1 MTSTDISVQGQVE
14 KHLTLAQSNPSLCI
28 APYNILDVRHSDFL
42 PNIIYKTCCCNLDAR
57 TFVASTGLD
66 PFAEIKAQQLAGEWP
81 TACHRCRS
89 EEHHGGQSE
98 RVVGFMMYPTQRLQ
112 KFIDTTVV
120 NDYEVR
126 VKFSNLCN
134 LACRS
139 CSPTESSSYAR
150 ITNTTVD
157 TQYEV
162 DISESPE
169 HWEFITAS
177 ILEKKDL
184 YEHFYVHFIGGE
196 SLIQP
201 GMKKLIDW
209 MIDQGIA
216 PDINLRLTTALTVNP
231 NQDLLSKMSQF
242 KTIDINLSIDSV
254 DRNYQYIR
262 WPARFEKIEINLD
275 TLVDFDKK
283 LTVQRGRKV
292 WMPRWN
298 CVLTPVFSLNNIF
311 YIKDWIDYWNNWFAR
326 KGFVF
331 LMFSIN
337 LTEPTW
343 HLDVEAL
350 PLEYRPV
357 LAGILTECLTH
368 ELFVRYPNETK
379 ALYNFLTSTIDELAT
394 MPENLEQWQKYLSH
408 TAYFDKKTNQS
419 FAILNERLYNILSMN
434 DRSTFQYIFDRIN
447 TDNNFVKEVTF
458 YKKLD

>member
-1 MTSTDISVQGQVE
+1 MTSTDASVQGQVD
-14 KHLTLAQSNPSLCI
+14 KHLSLAQSNPSLCI
-28 APYNILDVRHSDFL
+28 APYNTLDVRHSDFV
-42 PNIIYKTCCCNLDAR
+42 PNGIYKTCCCNLDAR
-57 TFVASTGLD
+57 TFVASPGLD
-66 PFAEIKAQQLAGEWP
+66 PFAEIKTQQLAGEWP
-81 TACHRCRS
+81 AACHRCRA
-89 EEHHGGQSE
+89 EEDHGGQSE
-98 RVVGFMMYPTQRLQ
+98 RVVGFMMYPKQRLQ
-112 KFIDTTVV
+112 KFVDTNVV
-120 NDYEVR
+120 DDYEVR

-139 CSPTESSSYAR
+139 CAPTESSTYAR
-150 ITNTTVD
+150 MTNSTVN
-157 TQYEV
+157 TEYEV
-162 DISESPE
+162 DISDSSE

-209 MIDQGIA
+209 MIDLGIA
-216 PDINLRLTTALTVNP
+216 PDVNLRLTTALTVNP

-254 DRNYQYIR
+254 ADNYQYIR
-262 WPARFEKIEINLD
+262 WPAKFDKIERNLD
-275 TLVDFDKK
+275 TLVDFDKR
-283 LTVQRGRKV
+283 LTLVQGRKI
-292 WMPRWN
+292 WKPRWN

-311 YIKDWIDYWNNWFAR
+311 YIKDWIDYWNNWFTS

-350 PLEYRPV
+350 PQQYRPV
-357 LAGILTECLTH
+357 LADILTECLVH

-379 ALYNFLTSTIDELAT
+379 ALYNFLTSTLDELAI
-394 MPENLEQWQKYLSH
+394 MPENSEQWQKYLSH

-419 FAILNERLYNILSMN
+419 FAILNQRLYNILSTD
-434 DRSTFQYIFDRIN
+434 DRKKFQYIFDRIN
-447 TDNNFVKEVTF
+447 TDNNFTKEITF